1 MNHSIP
7 VRIEGTRSSLA
18 EVVARSQRMAIFEL
32 KSYDI
37 KGVTNCMFLRISV
50 SFALDSQRRITNL
63 IFSKGNIKIQV
74 AVRVAGRLVVVQYIS
89 HASLSYIIIDIFKV
103 TIYIVIFVCISR
115 VVSYFIT
122 IIMIIVSYYSRM
134 KNFVL

>member
-1 MNHSIP
+1 M
-7 VRIEGTRSSLA
+7 A

>member
-1 MNHSIP
+1 
-7 VRIEGTRSSLA
+7 
-18 EVVARSQRMAIFEL
+18 
-32 KSYDI
+32 
-37 KGVTNCMFLRISV
+37 MFLRISV

>member
-1 MNHSIP
+1 M
-7 VRIEGTRSSLA
+7 A

-74 AVRVAGRLVVVQYIS
+74 AVRVAERPVVVQYIS

-122 IIMIIVSYYSRM
+122 IIMIIVSYYNRM

>member
-1 MNHSIP
+1 M
-7 VRIEGTRSSLA
+7 A

-37 KGVTNCMFLRISV
+37 KGATNCMFLRISV

>member
-1 MNHSIP
+1 M
-7 VRIEGTRSSLA
+7 A

-63 IFSKGNIKIQV
+63 MFSKSNIKIQV

>member
-1 MNHSIP
+1 M
-7 VRIEGTRSSLA
+7 A

-37 KGVTNCMFLRISV
+37 KGATNCMFLRISV

-63 IFSKGNIKIQV
+63 MFSKSNIKIQV

>member
-1 MNHSIP
+1 M
-7 VRIEGTRSSLA
+7 A

-74 AVRVAGRLVVVQYIS
+74 AVRVAERPVVVQYIS